1 MLCKVN
7 VYKMTYPTKTILICF
22 QVFRIVAQVVGLTMW
37 SVTTGVDVET
47 VVLVTFLGGM
57 AILLQIK
64 LW

>member
-1 MLCKVN
+1 
-7 VYKMTYPTKTILICF
+7 MTYPTKTILICF
-22 QVFRIVAQVVGLTMW
+22 QSFRIVAQVVGLTMW
-37 SVTTGVDVET
+37 IVTTGVDVET

>member
-1 MLCKVN
+1 
-7 VYKMTYPTKTILICF
+7 MTYPTKTILICF